1 MRRLVLAAALVLL
14 APPPIAVGDEA
25 AREALPDTA
34 EGVARD
40 AVGAHSDQGRLV
52 AMVGL
57 AEEREA
63 WLRAMVDQIRRS
75 HGEGTASATD
85 LAQAEARLALARAD
99 LARLRGALKR
109 AEARY
114 ESVVG
119 QPPPGAEAA
128 P

>member
-1 MRRLVLAAALVLL
+1 MRRRLLAAALVLL
-14 APPPIAVGDEA
+14 APSPLAAGDEA
-25 AREALPDTA
+25 AREALLDTA

-75 HGEGTASATD
+75 HAEGTASATD
-85 LAQAEARLALARAD
+85 LAQAEARLAAAQAD
-99 LARLRGALKR
+99 LARLRGELKR

-119 QPPPGAEAA
+119 QPPPGAGTD